1 MKRTARPLQQS
12 CLLVDNMSGSVHEGN
27 SWDCRALSHWQ
38 RVHGAAGIGG
48 ISADERLA
56 IERSQ
61 GGSRGIA
68 SAVVAVSE
76 PVLASATAVAALSCE
91 ALRAQV
97 PFLSSVRISFCLPFA
112 ENSGQH
118 HLPVSW

>member
-1 MKRTARPLQQS
+1 MCSLSHCKAVQQS
-12 CLLVDNMSGSVHEGN
+12 CFFDSILQDRIKHTWN
-27 SWDCRALSHWQ
+27 CRALSQWQ
-38 RVHGAAGIGG
+38 RVLGVAGVGG

-61 GGSRGIA
+61 GSSRGLA
-68 SAVVAVSE
+68 SAVVTVSE

-97 PFLSSVRISFCLPFA
+97 LAPFNGMGL
-112 ENSGQH
+112 
-118 HLPVSW
+118 